1 VGNAL
6 KFTPEGGR
14 VVIRA
19 YVWHPPSDPEQERVR
34 IEVADTGMGIAP
46 EDQPRVFERFFRV
59 ENRVHTLEGTGL
71 GLAIVQDIIHKHNTH
86 IHLISEVGV
95 GSTFW
100 FDLAIDETALLPPE
114 QSNVETALPSP

>member
-1 VGNAL
+1 M
-6 KFTPEGGR
+6 T
-14 VVIRA
+14 IRA

-34 IEVADTGMGIAP
+34 IEVADTGMGIGP

-71 GLAIVQDIIHKHNTH
+71 GLAIVQDIIHKHNTQ
-86 IHLISEVGV
+86 IHLISELGV

-100 FDLAIDETALLPPE
+100 FDLAIDESALVDHPDGTA
-114 QSNVETALPSP
+114 ETALPPT